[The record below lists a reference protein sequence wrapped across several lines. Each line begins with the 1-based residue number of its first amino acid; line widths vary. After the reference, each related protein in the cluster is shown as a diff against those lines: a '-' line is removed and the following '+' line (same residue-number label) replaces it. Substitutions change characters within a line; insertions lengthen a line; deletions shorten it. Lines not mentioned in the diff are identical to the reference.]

1 MFDCVLFL
9 KWFSE
14 FCELMFCKSLILEFN
29 INLFNG
35 KSMILLSL
43 RLNFIKCIVQAIIE
57 IKHVINQTFLFS
69 IEDTQGKGINMTANL
84 VFFSV

>member
-1 MFDCVLFL
+1 
-9 KWFSE
+9 
-14 FCELMFCKSLILEFN
+14 
-29 INLFNG
+29 
-35 KSMILLSL
+35 MILFSL

-69 IEDTQGKGINMTANL
+69 IEDTQEKGINMTANL